1 MSSKKRRRRS
11 FSPEEKAV
19 ILRRHLADKV
29 SVADLADE
37 YHIQPSVLYQWQRQL
52 LDNAAQALESR
63 RGADRREAKL
73 EAKIEALETKLQHK
87 DNVIA
92 EISEEFV
99 KTKKELGEL

>member
-1 MSSKKRRRRS
+1 MSTKKRRRRS
-11 FSPEEKAV
+11 FSPEDKAV

-87 DNVIA
+87 DSVIA